1 LRIYVRALFCVVL
14 AAVTLGGCS
23 GSGPSFKNTD
33 ITGADYGKDF
43 TLTDHT
49 GKTRTLA
56 DFRGKVLV
64 VFFGYTHCPDVCPT
78 TLADLKIAKEQLGQ
92 DGNRVQVVFVTLDPE
107 RDTRRLLANYV
118 PAFDPSFIGLYGDL
132 ARTASVAKEF
142 KVFYQKV
149 PGKAPG
155 NYTVDHT
162 AASYVFDSQ
171 GRLRLLVRPGNVP
184 NLVADLK
191 TLLSAKG

>member
-1 LRIYVRALFCVVL
+1 MGVAL
-14 AAVTLGGCS
+14 AASVVCGCS

-49 GKTRTLA
+49 GMTRALA
-56 DFRGKVLV
+56 DFRGKVVV

-78 TLADLKIAKEQLGQ
+78 TLADLKVAREQLGE
-92 DGNRVQVVFVTLDPE
+92 DGKRVQVLFVTVDPE
-107 RDTRRLLANYV
+107 RDTRQLLANYV
-118 PAFDPSFIGLYGDL
+118 PAFDPSFLGLYGDPAAT
-132 ARTASVAKEF
+132 ARVAKEF

-149 PGKAPG
+149 PGKTPD

-162 AASYVFDSQ
+162 AGSYVFDPQ

-191 TLLSAKG
+191 TLLNAKG

>member
-1 LRIYVRALFCVVL
+1 MQRWLGLAL
-14 AAVTLGGCS
+14 AAAAVCGCS
-23 GSGPSFKNTD
+23 GSEPSFKNTD

-49 GKTRTLA
+49 GKTRALA
-56 DFRGKVLV
+56 DFRGKVVV

-78 TLADLKIAKEQLGQ
+78 TLADLKVAREQLGE
-92 DGNRVQVVFVTLDPE
+92 DGRRVQVLFVTLDPE
-107 RDTRRLLANYV
+107 RDTPQLLANYV
-118 PAFDPSFIGLYGDL
+118 PAFDPSFLGLYGAPAAI
-132 ARTASVAKEF
+132 ARVAKEF

-149 PGKAPG
+149 PGKTPD

-162 AASYVFDSQ
+162 AASYVFDPQ

-191 TLLSAKG
+191 TLLNAKG

>member
-1 LRIYVRALFCVVL
+1 MRLWLGAALAVVVL
-14 AAVTLGGCS
+14 AGCN

-33 ITGADYGKDF
+33 ITGAGYGKDF

-56 DFRGKVLV
+56 DFRGKVVV

-78 TLADLKIAKEQLGQ
+78 TLADLKVAREQLGE
-92 DGNRVQVVFVTLDPE
+92 DGKRVQVLFVTVDPE
-107 RDTRRLLANYV
+107 RDTRELLSNYV
-118 PAFDPSFIGLYGDL
+118 PAFDPSFLGLYGDPAAT
-132 ARTASVAKEF
+132 ARVAKEF
-142 KVFYQKV
+142 RVFYQKV
-149 PGKAPG
+149 PGKTPDS
-155 NYTVDHT
+155 YTVDHT
-162 AASYVFDSQ
+162 AGSYVFDPQ

-191 TLLSAKG
+191 TLLNAKG

>member
-1 LRIYVRALFCVVL
+1 MKVLVSALL
-14 AAVTLGGCS
+14 AALALAGCT
-23 GSGPSFKNTD
+23 GSGASFRNTD

-43 TLTDHT
+43 ALTDHN

-56 DFRGKVLV
+56 DFRGKVVV

-78 TLADLKIAKEQLGQ
+78 VLADLKVAREQLGE
-92 DGNRVQVVFVTLDPE
+92 DGKRVQVLFVTVDPE
-107 RDTRRLLANYV
+107 RDTQQLLAKYV
-118 PAFDPSFIGLYGDL
+118 PAFDPTFLGLYGDP
-132 ARTASVAKEF
+132 AATVRVAKEF

-149 PGKAPG
+149 PGTSPD

-162 AASYVFDSQ
+162 SGSYVFDPQ
-171 GRLRLLVRPGNVP
+171 GRLRLFARPGSVP

-191 TLLSAKG
+191 TLLAAKG

>member
-1 LRIYVRALFCVVL
+1 VKVLVSALL
-14 AAVTLGGCS
+14 AALALAGCT
-23 GSGPSFKNTD
+23 GSGASFRNTD

-43 TLTDHT
+43 ALTDHN

-56 DFRGKVLV
+56 DFRGKVVV

-78 TLADLKIAKEQLGQ
+78 VLADLKVAREQLGE
-92 DGNRVQVVFVTLDPE
+92 DGKRVQVLFVTVDPE
-107 RDTRRLLANYV
+107 RDTQQLLAKYV
-118 PAFDPSFIGLYGDL
+118 PAFDPTFLGLYGDP
-132 ARTASVAKEF
+132 AATVRVAKEF

-149 PGKAPG
+149 PGTSPD

-162 AASYVFDSQ
+162 SGSYVFDPQ
-171 GRLRLLVRPGNVP
+171 GRLRLFARPGSVP

-191 TLLSAKG
+191 TLLAAKG